1 MQNTLLEMWKRY
13 NLLLSFK
20 VEMNK
25 RGHASKDLYCLHAQL
40 YLLMELIE
48 IESESVLSLLLQK
61 TYFRIF
67 QSIDKGIEYLP
78 EIVYDPEGWTLNK
91 IEDDNDAWISKDV
104 LIFTCKSTVATFS
117 RISRK
122 ETGYRYVLSSSK
134 WQ

>member
-1 MQNTLLEMWKRY
+1 MQNMLSEMWNKY

-20 VEMNK
+20 NEMNK
-25 RGHASKDLYCLHAQL
+25 LGYPSKDLYCLHVQL

-48 IESESVLSLLLQK
+48 IESENVLTLLLQK

-78 EIVYDPEGWTLNK
+78 DIINDPEGWTLHK
-91 IEDDNDAWISKDV
+91 IEDDNDAWVSKDV

-117 RISRK
+117 KISRK
-122 ETGYRYVLSSSK
+122 QNGYKYVLSSGK